1 MKIGI
6 LVQSSTKPIYIILLI
21 ILITSAFVT
30 VNHFLSKKIEGL
42 TENKYIQ
49 TSNNLKSQIE
59 ESIFNKKNSTFNVA
73 LTLSED
79 DNFKKFLKNEQVP
92 YANLNVVSEKIKKY
106 SNFKNLWIHLINKDG
121 ISKYRSWTSKKDDN
135 VAIIRKELPPLLKNP
150 KIVSIISV
158 GIFDITFKN
167 IVPIYDG
174 NKFLGLVE
182 VITKM
187 NSIAEEFKNK
197 GIDLVILADKKFKD
211 QIKKP
216 FTKDF
221 IGDYYVANLDAK
233 NELKK
238 LIKENIDE
246 FLSIKKYKLIDEHIV
261 TTFTLK
267 NLEESNIGYFIIFKQ
282 KKEIELNDI
291 YEFDKF
297 IKFIGILLAFAMIA
311 IFTSIHFY
319 NKSKYTSELE
329 KNVKKRTQELN
340 ELTKKYHQIFE
351 GSKAIKI
358 IYDPIT
364 LNIIDINAAA
374 INFYGYK
381 RADFL
386 KLKADDISMS
396 TVENQKKE
404 FMSILENKQNIF
416 ISKNILSS
424 GKVKDVEIYASA
436 IQIDKKTFVYSIIRD
451 ITEELKEKNEF
462 NKKQKLFYQ
471 QAKMASMGEMLENI
485 AHQWRQPLSTITTAA
500 SGAKIKKEF
509 GDLDDEFFYDSVDLI
524 VRAATYLSQ
533 TIDDFRDFFK
543 QSKNKERFTLST
555 LLNTSIKLA
564 NIKNT
569 DIEIVTLY
577 EDYEI
582 LGYKNELIQVLL
594 NFLSNAKDALNT
606 ARNTNKL
613 IKIEIKKVD
622 KNIIFSILDNA
633 GGINES
639 DIEKVFE
646 PYFTTKHKSQGT
658 GIGLYMSEQIITK
671 HFDGEISVQNINFF
685 HKEKEYFG
693 ANFKIKIPTNL
704 NS

>member
-1 MKIGI
+1 M
-6 LVQSSTKPIYIILLI
+6 QYSTKPIYLLLLIILLI
-21 ILITSAFVT
+21 SAFSC
-30 VNHFLSKKIEGL
+30 VNYFLSNKIEGL
-42 TENKYIQ
+42 TKNKYLQ
-49 TSNNLKSQIE
+49 TSNSLKNQIKE
-59 ESIFNKKNSTFNVA
+59 AIFNKKNSTFNVA
-73 LTLSED
+73 LALSED
-79 DNFKKFLKNEQVP
+79 NNFKKFLKNEKVP
-92 YANLNVVSEKIKKY
+92 YPSLNVVSEKIKKY
-106 SNFKNLWIHLINKDG
+106 SNFKNLWIHLIDKNG
-121 ISKYRSWTSKKDDN
+121 ISKYRSWTKEKNDN
-135 VAIIRKELPPLLKNP
+135 VSTIRKELPTLLKNP
-150 KIVSIISV
+150 KVVSIISV

-174 NKFLGLVE
+174 NQFLGLVE

-187 NSIAEEFKNK
+187 NSIAEEFKEK
-197 GIDLVILADKKFKD
+197 GIDLIILADKEFKN

-233 NELKK
+233 SELKK
-238 LIKENIDE
+238 TVKENIDE
-246 FLSIKKYKLIDEHIV
+246 FLSIKDYKLIDNHIA

-267 NLEESNIGYFIIFKQ
+267 NEKESNIGYFIIFKQ
-282 KKEIELNDI
+282 KKEIDLNDI

-297 IKFIGILLAFAMIA
+297 IKFIGILLTLAVIA
-311 IFTSIHFY
+311 IFSSIHFY
-319 NKSKYTSELE
+319 NKSKYTTELE
-329 KNVKKRTQELN
+329 KNVKRRTQELN

-364 LNIIDINAAA
+364 LNIIDINASA

-381 RADFL
+381 RADFIN
-386 KLKADDISMS
+386 LKANDISMS
-396 TVENQKKE
+396 TVDKQKKE
-404 FMSILENKQNIF
+404 FINILENRQNVF
-416 ISKNILSS
+416 ISKNILSN
-424 GKVKDVEIYASA
+424 GEIKDVEIYASA

-451 ITEELKEKNEF
+451 ITDELKEKNEF

-524 VRAATYLSQ
+524 IRAATYLSQ

-543 QSKNKERFTLST
+543 QSKNKENFKLST
-555 LLNTSIKLA
+555 LINTSIKLA

-569 DIEIVTLY
+569 DIEIVTVY
-577 EDYEI
+577 EDCEI
-582 LGYKNELIQVLL
+582 LGYKNELIQVFL
-594 NFLSNAKDALNT
+594 NIFSNAKDILNT
-606 ARNTNKL
+606 TKSVNKL
-613 IKIEIKKVD
+613 IKIEIEKTNN
-622 KNIIFSILDNA
+622 NITFSILDNA
-633 GGINES
+633 GGIKES

-671 HFDGEISVQNINFF
+671 HFGGEINVQNINFLY
-685 HKEKEYFG
+685 KDKEYFG
-693 ANFKIKIPTNL
+693 ANFKIKIPISL